1 MSHFSNDIIA
11 DNIISDVAD
20 MDKVA
25 VMNAL
30 SLPNLKKVAGFRG
43 PGCIVD
49 FARDILMDQMF
60 DDAIDMPGPHG

>member
-30 SLPNLKKVAGFRG
+30 TPANLKKVAAFTGG
-43 PGCIVD
+43 GSIVD
-49 FARDILMDQMF
+49 
-60 DDAIDMPGPHG
+60 